1 MAQNSEQLSI
11 DDLEPDGEIDMQ
23 TAEWFQGLL
32 MNCINAVRS
41 ADRDK
46 RLEIKGRVF
55 VLRDMFALSEAEVVE
70 LAETYGAGE
79 EMAEL
84 LEVDDGGE

>member
-1 MAQNSEQLSI
+1 MTDTHHLSI
-11 DDLEPDGEIDMQ
+11 DDLEPDGEIDEH
-23 TAEWFQGLL
+23 TADWFRGLL
-32 MNCINAVRS
+32 MDCINAVRS

-70 LAETYGAGE
+70 LAEKYGAGE

-84 LEVDDGGE
+84 LEVDDGEE